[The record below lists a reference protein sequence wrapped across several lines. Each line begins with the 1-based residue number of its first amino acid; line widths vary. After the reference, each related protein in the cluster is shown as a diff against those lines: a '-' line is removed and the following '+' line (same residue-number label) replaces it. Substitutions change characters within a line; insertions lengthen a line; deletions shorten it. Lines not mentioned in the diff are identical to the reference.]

1 MMISLLD
8 YLAHRRTCRRKQQER
23 ADRIAALPSAYHE
36 PLSPQD
42 KDILSLPSS
51 SVVSGVQSG
60 KLDPQDVLRA
70 YSKAALQVHG
80 RTNCL
85 TEVMIPS
92 AEGWAGTCNLQ
103 GPLAGMPISM
113 KDTAVVTGY
122 DSTAGYSAWAF
133 KPYGRNSALTQLL
146 LDAGAVPFV
155 KTNIPMTLLA
165 FESAN
170 DLWGRTEN
178 PHVAGYS
185 PGGSTGG
192 EAALLALGG
201 SRLGI
206 GTDVAGSVRAPA
218 HFSGIYTVKATSGRF
233 LRAGNATPMV
243 GQEGVPPVYSPMTRT
258 LHDLEF
264 FWKAIISMRPWETYD
279 QSCVPIPWRDIKLS
293 QSLKIGVLY
302 DDGVVT
308 PTPACARALQS
319 AVTVL
324 KRDGHEVIAIDPP
337 SPFEA
342 LHIGSQLMANA
353 VETAV
358 LHMRSGEW
366 NDPGALEAVKAL
378 RLPRWVRSLYALYIR
393 YIRRD
398 PLYADLVRDF
408 RPQNGQ
414 EFYALVGKREAYRQ
428 RWHEYWVKNKFDFVL
443 TVPNASPAFSHGAG
457 NAQWKS
463 CGYTFLFNVLDYS
476 AGVLPVT
483 HVDRTRD
490 GVLPGAFRARN
501 AVEAGAWAGY
511 DADAMQGLPVGVQV
525 VGRRYEEEKVIEG
538 MKLVER
544 LLAEQGEVYRL
555 LEI

>member
-8 YLAHRRTCRRKQQER
+8 YLEHRRTCRRKQQER
-23 ADRIAALPSAYHE
+23 EDRIAALPAVYHE
-36 PLSPQD
+36 PLLAQD
-42 KDILSLPSS
+42 RDVLSLPASS
-51 SVVSGVQSG
+51 IVAGVQSG
-60 KLDPQDVLRA
+60 KLSSQDVIKA
-70 YSKAALQVHG
+70 YGKAALLAHG

-92 AEGWAGTCNLQ
+92 AEDWAATCDTQ

-122 DSTAGYSAWAF
+122 DSTAGYSSWAF
-133 KPYGRNSALTQLL
+133 KPFARNSTLVQLL

-178 PHVAGYS
+178 PHVAGFS

-201 SRLGI
+201 SRLGV
-206 GTDVAGSVRAPA
+206 GTDVAGSVRVPA
-218 HFSGIYTVKATSGRF
+218 HFSGIYTIKATSGRF

-243 GQEGVPPVYSPMTRT
+243 GQEGVPAVYSPMTRT
-258 LHDLEF
+258 LQDLEF
-264 FWKAIISMRPWETYD
+264 FWKAVVGMQPWNYD
-279 QSCVPIPWRDIKLS
+279 ASCVPIPWRDIKLS

-302 DDGVVT
+302 DDGVVA
-308 PTPACARALQS
+308 PTPACARALQRV
-319 AVTVL
+319 VTAL
-324 KRDGHEVIAIDPP
+324 KRDGHEVFAIDPP

-342 LHIGSQLMANA
+342 LHVGSRLMANA

-358 LHMRSGEW
+358 SHMRTGEW
-366 NDPGALEAVKAL
+366 NDPGASEAVRTL

-393 YIRRD
+393 FVRRD

-414 EFYALVGKREAYRQ
+414 EFYARIGEREAYRQ
-428 RWHEYWVKNKFDFVL
+428 RWHEFWMKNNFDFVL
-443 TVPNASPAFSHGAG
+443 TVPNASPAFAHGAG
-457 NAQWKS
+457 DSQWKS
-463 CGYTFLFNVLDYS
+463 CGYTFLWNILDYS

-483 HVDRTRD
+483 RVDRIHD
-490 GVLPGAFRARN
+490 SVSPGTFRARN
-501 AVEAGAWAGY
+501 AIEAQVWAGY
-511 DADAMQGLPVGVQV
+511 NADTMHGLPVGVQV
-525 VGRRYEEEKVIEG
+525 VGRRYEEEKVLQG
-538 MKLVER
+538 MKIVEG
-544 LLAEQGEVYRL
+544 LLAEQGDAYQL